1 MNRVPYSLFYGLFMS
16 AVFLGAGE
24 AIHLAITAGPQ
35 INGFERLLA
44 ALYILSPFNLMGLLL
59 GFTLTSLT

>member
-1 MNRVPYSLFYGLFMS
+1 MHRVPYSLFYGLFMS

-35 INGFERLLA
+35 INVFER
-44 ALYILSPFNLMGLLL
+44 FL
-59 GFTLTSLT
+59 GGPIHPEPVCLDGTSSWIYRHLFG